1 MRSGTLD
8 VAAVAAFA
16 AAVEVATGDLA
27 AEEARLRALR
37 AELVAGVTAAV
48 PDVTLHGALTDEDAL
63 PGITNLGFAGCS
75 ADSVLMLLDAA
86 GVDCSAGSAC
96 SAGVSQASHV
106 LTAMGVSET
115 DARASLRFSLGRSS
129 TRADVAALV
138 SALPEAV
145 GRARA
150 AAAFV

>member
-1 MRSGTLD
+1 MAEVWRTASGTTWFLGWTGAWGRMPLVSSSSAALVELAHSYGIATD
-8 VAAVAAFA
+8 YTDWRGRPVDVPAESVAA
-16 AAVEVATGDLA
+16 
-27 AEEARLRALR
+27 
-37 AELVAGVTAAV
+37 
-48 PDVTLHGALTDEDAL
+48 
-63 PGITNLGFAGCS
+63 
-75 ADSVLMLLDAA
+75 
-86 GVDCSAGSAC
+86 
-96 SAGVSQASHV
+96 V